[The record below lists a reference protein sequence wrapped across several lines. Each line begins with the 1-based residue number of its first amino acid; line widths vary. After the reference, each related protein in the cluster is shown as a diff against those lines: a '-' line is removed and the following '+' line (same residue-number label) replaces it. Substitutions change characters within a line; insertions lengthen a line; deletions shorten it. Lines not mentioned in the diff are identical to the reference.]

1 MSSPLNLHSF
11 GGVFAVEWC
20 HCCPGNTNFTALGAG
35 DASLREPLCKGGFR
49 ELWRS
54 HRDATQTQSVY
65 WRVREGR
72 MRGGWLDGVEGTLNG
87 RYSVGA
93 DLNWH
98 LSSNKASWRMS
109 SPAICSSLPIYTWL
123 VCPST
128 ADNVSN
134 RGEITGKNT
143 ASKILTER

>member
-1 MSSPLNLHSF
+1 MSSPRNLHSF
-11 GGVFAVEWC
+11 FFFFAVEWC
-20 HCCPGNTNFTALGAG
+20 HCCPGNTNITALGAG
-35 DASLREPLCKGGFR
+35 DASLKEPLCKGGFR

-65 WRVREGR
+65 WALGEDE
-72 MRGGWLDGVEGTLNG
+72 GGWLDVVEGTLSG
-87 RYSVGA
+87 RYSAGA

-109 SPAICSSLPIYTWL
+109 SPPVCSCLPVYTWP
-123 VCPST
+123 VSPPT
-128 ADNVSN
+128 AANVSN
-134 RGEITGKNT
+134 RGERTGKNT